1 MGGVPEAKPHPAAVC
16 KGWGGAGEEGFGQ
29 KILKRERSTARRV
42 LPLRYT
48 SQLSRERRWDREE
61 PALHISLELQGSL
74 PQSRLSFFVYK
85 MKGLAQKDLQVPP
98 SSNIL

>member
-1 MGGVPEAKPHPAAVC
+1 MGVGVQRENFKEGEAQL
-16 KGWGGAGEEGFGQ
+16 EESCLE
-29 KILKRERSTARRV
+29 I
-42 LPLRYT
+42 T
-48 SQLSRERRWDREE
+48 SQLSRQRRQDREE